1 MKSVITPKKYKIMIQ
16 VLLKGGLGNQMFEYA
31 YALKVKQVH
40 PNEKIFLNGSFL
52 RYSPDKRK
60 IALGNLELDEDTK
73 ILPDLPHPRTIIQ
86 TLALISKFFNVFGT
100 SSLIEKLYVCSQM
113 LATNKRWQ
121 FLKFTGII
129 SLLDKIYKNTCINNK
144 TNTQA
149 HIETDYTKRFSQG
162 LYYIRDYYQAPPVI
176 ESTASN
182 KYVWGLFQHVS
193 ILDGI
198 EEELRK
204 RFQIKTKASDANKR
218 ILEDIKSCNSVCVHI
233 RRGDYL
239 SKPFVNKLHIC
250 DEQYYVEAVRQASEQ
265 IEKPVFFC
273 FSNDHESI
281 EWIKQNY
288 SFPEVDIRYVD
299 LNNPDYEEL
308 RLMMA
313 CRHFIISNSTFSWWA
328 AVLSDASPQKK
339 VWAPKVW
346 NREAFVSLNKDSWI
360 TL

>member
-1 MKSVITPKKYKIMIQ
+1 MIQ

-60 IALGNLELDEDTK
+60 IALRNLELDEDTK

-162 LYYIRDYYQAPPVI
+162 LYYIRDYHQAPPVI

-239 SKPFVNKLHIC
+239 SKPFVNKLLIC

-265 IEKPVFFC
+265 IEKTRIFLFL
-273 FSNDHESI
+273 E
-281 EWIKQNY
+281 
-288 SFPEVDIRYVD
+288 
-299 LNNPDYEEL
+299 
-308 RLMMA
+308 
-313 CRHFIISNSTFSWWA
+313 
-328 AVLSDASPQKK
+328 
-339 VWAPKVW
+339 
-346 NREAFVSLNKDSWI
+346 
-360 TL
+360 

>member
-1 MKSVITPKKYKIMIQ
+1 
-16 VLLKGGLGNQMFEYA
+16 
-31 YALKVKQVH
+31 
-40 PNEKIFLNGSFL
+40 
-52 RYSPDKRK
+52 
-60 IALGNLELDEDTK
+60 
-73 ILPDLPHPRTIIQ
+73 
-86 TLALISKFFNVFGT
+86 
-100 SSLIEKLYVCSQM
+100 M

-328 AVLSDASPQKK
+328 AVLSDESPRKR
-339 VWAPKVW
+339 VWAPKIW
-346 NREAFVSLNKDSWI
+346 IRGTSISLNKKSW
-360 TL
+360 TAL